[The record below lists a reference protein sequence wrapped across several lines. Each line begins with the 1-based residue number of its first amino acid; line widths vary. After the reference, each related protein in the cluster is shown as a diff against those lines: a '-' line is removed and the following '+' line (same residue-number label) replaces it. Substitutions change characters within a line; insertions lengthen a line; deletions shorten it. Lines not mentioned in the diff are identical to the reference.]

1 MDMTRTEGKPR
12 SKLLVCE
19 DYPAMHNAFRLILGR
34 QYELIFAHTPEEIV
48 PLLGQHSVRLLIW
61 NLDRATGSLETA
73 LNAIRTADDPLRT
86 YRESICIDGSLD
98 TLKVIRQTHPKLRIL
113 LMAGEFECDFQVAAI
128 QQCGLVSFL
137 TTPWKSNAELVEKVQ
152 VLLGDRKSSIR
163 NWVLRMPMVQP
174 KERWGKVIG
183 DKWKA

>member
-1 MDMTRTEGKPR
+1 MDVTRTEGKPR

-19 DYPAMHNAFRLILGR
+19 GYPAMHDAFRLILGR
-34 QYELIFAHTPEEIV
+34 QYELIFADTSEEII

-61 NLDRATGSLETA
+61 NLDRATGFLETA

-137 TTPWKSNAELVEKVQ
+137 TTPWKSNAELAEKVQ
-152 VLLGDRKSSIR
+152 VLLGDRKSFIR
-163 NWVLRMPMVQP
+163 NWVFRMPIIQL
-174 KERWGKVIG
+174 KERWGKAADG
-183 DKWKA
+183 AL